1 MTAQT
6 RLPMPM
12 NFDNSNLRTGG
23 GEGVVSGL
31 AVAGFITAFFVPFV
45 GFWLSVFS
53 LADIRNGNRSGMAIA
68 TWGTVF
74 SILGIVTQFA
84 VALIFVTSGIAS
96 LNELA
101 TTFSGPTPTP
111 TAVPVP

>member
-1 MTAQT
+1 
-6 RLPMPM
+6 M
-12 NFDNSNLRTGG
+12 NFEPPNLRADR

-53 LADIRNGNRSGMAIA
+53 FADIRNGNRSGMAIA

-74 SILGIVTQFA
+74 SILGVVTQFA
-84 VALIFVTSGIAS
+84 LAFIFVNSGIAG

-101 TTFSGPTPTP
+101 TTFSDPTS
-111 TAVPVP
+111 VPVP

>member
-1 MTAQT
+1 MTTQT

-12 NFDNSNLRTGG
+12 NFDQPSIRTAG

-31 AVAGFITAFFVPFV
+31 AVGGFITAFFVPFV

-53 LADIRNGNRSGMAIA
+53 FADIRNGNRSGMAIA

-74 SILGIVTQFA
+74 SILGVLTQL
-84 VALIFVTSGIAS
+84 ALAFIFVNSGIAS
-96 LNELA
+96 LNEFA
-101 TTFSGPTPTP
+101 TTFSEP
-111 TAVPVP
+111 ASVPVP